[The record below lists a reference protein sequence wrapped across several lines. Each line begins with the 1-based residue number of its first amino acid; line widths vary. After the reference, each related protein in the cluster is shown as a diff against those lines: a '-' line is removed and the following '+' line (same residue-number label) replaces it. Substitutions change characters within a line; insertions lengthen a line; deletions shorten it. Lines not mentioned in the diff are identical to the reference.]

1 MSALRGYKSIS
12 WKHSQVK
19 LNDREDENVS
29 EEFFNDVE
37 TLDVVSSLVRE
48 SVQNSNDEVLDK
60 SLPVKVRFK
69 VGRQK
74 ALLNKEYFSDI
85 YSHAQESLPKNLIP
99 DLNQDAKYL
108 VIEDFNTGGLR
119 GSISSI
125 RPTDESKKKYG
136 SNFWFF
142 EWKTGETNK
151 LAGSR
156 GSWGIGKAVLS
167 AASKLK
173 TILVYSERD
182 KSMCQESETES
193 ILFGHSIFKYAF
205 VNGIRLKPH
214 RNWMKEVEVNGE
226 IEFRPSSDQNEIDL
240 FCSDWQIQRQ
250 KAELGT
256 SILIPYIKD
265 DISAEHLAKC
275 VIHDYFIAIL
285 DNTVVCVIEDENE
298 KKLEI
303 SRENL
308 LAYVESM
315 DEHDLASFSKSKSEL
330 IGFCQMYQNRI
341 NNKTI
346 KKEIRASLVN
356 SNDWTSIIFEQE
368 MKEQFYAEIEQGKT
382 IEFIVNTDVP
392 TDKKDVT
399 RADKF
404 SVLFSK
410 FSKDG
415 LSRTLFTRRGM
426 IIPEAF
432 RESKINGILSMVIV
446 EEGDRNELHEMLK
459 LAEGPAHKN
468 WSDKGDKVQE
478 KYEKKG
484 LTKTINWV
492 KTSAISIF
500 RRLQPD
506 QNMADDRSLARY
518 FPNEMP
524 NEGVVGDSENE
535 SERATG
541 KPEGG
546 KGGSG
551 GKGSPRG
558 GRLLRVEGG
567 SELGT
572 IVVTPIDSTR
582 IEKNMSFELEFAY
595 SLRAGDSFSA
605 WDLEDFEIDK
615 LLNESETFGARVTVK
630 GNKAIL
636 TIDKPTFSV
645 TFSNFDPI
653 RDVSVDAKR
662 IK

>member
-48 SVQNSNDEVLDK
+48 SIQNSNDEVLDK
-60 SLPVKVRFK
+60 SLPVRVRFK
-69 VGRQK
+69 VGKQK
-74 ALLNKEYFSDI
+74 GLLNKEYFSDI
-85 YSHAQESLPKNLIP
+85 YLHAQDSLPKNLIP

-108 VIEDFNTGGLR
+108 VIEDFNTGGLK

-182 KSMCQESETES
+182 KSMCPESETES

-205 VNGIRLKPH
+205 VNGMRLKPH
-214 RNWMKEVEVNGE
+214 RNWMKEVEVKGE

-250 KAELGT
+250 KGELGT

-285 DNTVVCVIEDENE
+285 DNNVVCVIEDENG

-303 SRENL
+303 NRENL

-315 DEHDLASFSKSKSEL
+315 DEQDLASFSKSKSEL

-341 NNKTI
+341 NKKTI
-346 KKEIRASLVN
+346 KKEIRASLGN
-356 SNDWTSIIFEQE
+356 SNDWTAISFEQE
-368 MKEQFYAEIEQGKT
+368 MKEKFYAEIEQGKT

-446 EEGDRNELHEMLK
+446 EEGDLNELHEMLK

-506 QNMADDRSLARY
+506 QNMTDDRSLARY

-524 NEGVVGDSENE
+524 NEGVPGNSENE

-558 GRLLRVEGG
+558 GRLLRVESGG
-567 SELGT
+567 ELGT
-572 IVVTPIDSTR
+572 IVVTPIDSSR

-645 TFSNFDPI
+645 SFSNFDPI
-653 RDVSVDAKR
+653 RDVSVDARR